1 MSGNDEYSFNSE
13 TTPDTTPVAD
23 DTIAARVEPVPV
35 EPIDDIVAAE
45 RPSSLNTESTAT
57 PSEDGA
63 KPRTDREA
71 TRALLESKKREQ
83 EAKKEAKRLEK
94 EERNA
99 TKKSGE
105 GNDSKR
111 AAKNGRQSAKMEEG
125 SASGA
130 RLRLG
135 RKPDAAAEVS
145 TNRREIP
152 VSGFD
157 LLNGS
162 FAATSRVRLISIVVI
177 SVLLAVEL
185 LVGLR
190 GVAAKVEE
198 AGVQRNIAEAGAER
212 DRVISVFG
220 ATTGIAGVTEV
231 QIIDRERALS
241 AALREAVLAQPDI
254 VGLYNDLRRF
264 DGLGV
269 SVISVSAKRPE
280 VPRPAEGEKKASV
293 PATPAP
299 KSAVVTIVAEG
310 TDFGAIVSW
319 TKRVQEL
326 PQLTGLTSTRQG
338 LKVTV
343 TAQFSP
349 QYVAAAGADLLSA
362 LGVSLNAT
370 TTPDATAPDTT
381 ATTGGQG

>member
-1 MSGNDEYSFNSE
+1 MSGNDEYTFNRE
-13 TTPDTTPVAD
+13 TTPDTTPATD
-23 DTIAARVEPVPV
+23 DTIAPRVEAVASQTADAVP
-35 EPIDDIVAAE
+35 AAE
-45 RPSSLNTESTAT
+45 NPSTLNAPTNAT
-57 PSEDGA
+57 PSDA
-63 KPRTDREA
+63 ADKPRTDREA
-71 TRALLESKKREQ
+71 ARALLESKKREQ
-83 EAKKEAKRLEK
+83 EAKKETKRLEK

-99 TKKSGE
+99 AK
-105 GNDSKR
+105 
-111 AAKNGRQSAKMEEG
+111 KNGAGDTAKRGKKNNTANSKAETG
-125 SASGA
+125 SASGS

-135 RKPDAAAEVS
+135 RKTGDTAEVS

-162 FAATSRVRLISIVVI
+162 FAATSRVRLISIIVV

-190 GVAAKVEE
+190 GVAAKIEQ
-198 AGVQRNIAEAGAER
+198 AGVQRSIAEAGAER
-212 DRVISVFG
+212 DRVISAFG

-280 VPRPAEGEKKASV
+280 TPRPAEGAEKPAA

-299 KSAVVTIVAEG
+299 VGAVVTIVAEG
-310 TDFGAIVSW
+310 SDFGAIVSW

-326 PQLTGLTSTRQG
+326 PQLVGLTSTRQG

-370 TTPDATAPDTT
+370 TAAAPTTTP
-381 ATTGGQG
+381 GGP